1 MLGTFPQEL
10 SMKKKLWLAGLLAAL
25 VMFIWGSIVH
35 TVLPIGE
42 MYVSTTPGEDA
53 ILASMKANMNA
64 SGFYLVPG
72 ESMAKARTLPK
83 DQQEAAM
90 KDFQAKWTAGPRAVV
105 VYNAGVMPGMGPLLA
120 REFLATFMAALIM
133 TIALVAAL
141 PNLRSF
147 AARVLFVTALG
158 LLPLLVVDI
167 SLWNWYQFP
176 QAYLISETLDYVVGA
191 LLAGIFLAW
200 FYRNEGAGLPSMA
213 KAA

>member
-1 MLGTFPQEL
+1 
-10 SMKKKLWLAGLLAAL
+10 
-25 VMFIWGSIVH
+25 
-35 TVLPIGE
+35 
-42 MYVSTTPGEDA
+42 
-53 ILASMKANMNA
+53 
-64 SGFYLVPG
+64 
-72 ESMAKARTLPK
+72 
-83 DQQEAAM
+83 
-90 KDFQAKWTAGPRAVV
+90 
-105 VYNAGVMPGMGPLLA
+105 
-120 REFLATFMAALIM
+120 M